1 MGELLGRLVD
11 LAWRHPRRVVMGT
24 ALPCLLLGVVGAFVP
39 RDLSF
44 TGIMNRDDPLVAAY
58 YRVSER
64 LAFSAR
70 LPLLL
75 EGPEEKL
82 DDAAR
87 AVGEKLRGQ
96 PGVAHVY
103 WEPPT
108 SWLLENAPW
117 LVERPAFDA
126 WLKLATHP
134 DDVTAPKELADAL
147 MAADAAGA
155 RRRPRGLRL
164 VMLRLDRDLL
174 DLEAGGVLV
183 LELERL
189 ASAVLADHGVTGSFG
204 GLAAISAQDQ
214 SKTLRTVQLL
224 SPVSLLLVL
233 LLFRLVERSPWRLLA
248 VVPPML
254 LTVAATLGLVGLLT
268 SRITVM
274 ETFFGIM
281 VFGLGVDFALHLMVR
296 LDEERAESR
305 DLGEALRRTWR
316 RAGPGVVAG
325 GLTTIGAFSVC
336 ALAPDPLALHL
347 GLSGSIGLLVCLGL
361 MLFLLPALWTL
372 IEPHA
377 PVVGRRTSSGELRP
391 LQRLVELATAS
402 PPVTLLLAGVALSWA
417 VSAGMDFHF
426 ERDLSRIFNRQV
438 PALRTNERLQ
448 ELFGLHPT
456 AYVVLAD
463 DLADAREVERRF
475 RASPLF
481 GATESA
487 ARFFPADVEER
498 VTLLR
503 AAKSDI
509 VAQRATYE
517 GILPVLGD
525 EEADHVRQV
534 IVALQLL
541 EEAAQRGPP
550 SLRDLPA
557 SLAAELVG
565 PGGELV
571 VYATPRD
578 PSLDGDRARAERIE
592 AQRIDARAVGFG
604 FLLEAIVASSR
615 PWVVP
620 VLLGIVVIVALVLG
634 FDLRSLRLAV
644 VAITPVLFGT
654 VVSFGTLCA
663 AGVSFNVLTTLV
675 VPLLIG
681 LGVDD
686 GIHILHRLR
695 EDGPLPFGARVAAT
709 GRAIALTTGTTCA
722 SFATLLFTDHA
733 GLEGMGLVV
742 LVGLP
747 LCLLASVTV
756 LPALAMVLG
765 VVPSAPAAGQRTAVE

>member
-11 LAWRHPRRVVMGT
+11 VAWRQPRRVVLWT
-24 ALPCLLLGVVGAFVP
+24 TLPCLVLGMVGALAP

-58 YRVSER
+58 YRVSAR

-87 AVGEKLRGQ
+87 EVSDQLRRQ
-96 PGVAHVY
+96 PGVAHVL
-103 WEPPT
+103 WESPVP
-108 SWLLENAPW
+108 WLKANAPW
-117 LVERPAFDA
+117 LIERVAFDA

-134 DDVTAPKELADAL
+134 DDASAPKRLADAI
-147 MAADAAGA
+147 AAAEAEAA

-164 VMLRLDRDLL
+164 VMVRLDRDIL
-174 DLEAGGVLV
+174 DLEAGGVLF

-189 ASAVLADHGVTGSFG
+189 TSEILARHGVTGSFA

-214 SKTLRTVQLL
+214 SRTLRSVQLL
-224 SPVSLLLVL
+224 SPLSLLLVL
-233 LLFRLVERSPWRLLA
+233 LLFRLVERNPWRLLA
-248 VVPPML
+248 VVVPML
-254 LTVAATLGLVGLLT
+254 LTVAATLGLVAILT

-296 LDEERAESR
+296 LDEERADGS
-305 DLGEALRRTWR
+305 DLRQALRRTWR
-316 RAGPGVVAG
+316 RAGPGIVAG
-325 GLTTIGAFSVC
+325 GMTTIGAFLVC
-336 ALAPDPLALHL
+336 SFAPDPLALHL
-347 GLSGSIGLLVCLGL
+347 GLSGSIGLSVCLLL
-361 MLFLLPALWTL
+361 MLLLLPALWTL
-372 IEPHA
+372 IERRSPASPRRHA
-377 PVVGRRTSSGELRP
+377 PGASHLIQRVVD
-391 LQRLVELATAS
+391 LATVS
-402 PPVTLLLAGVALSWA
+402 PGRTLLLAAIIMSWA
-417 VSAGMDFHF
+417 ISVGTEFHF

-438 PALRTNERLQ
+438 PALRTNERVQ
-448 ELFGLHPT
+448 ELFGIHPT

-463 DLADAREVERRF
+463 SLEDAREVERRF
-475 RASPLF
+475 QDSPLF
-481 GATESA
+481 AGTESV
-487 ARFFPADVEER
+487 ARLFPADVDAR
-498 VTLLR
+498 VALLE
-503 AAKSDI
+503 AARDDI
-509 VAQRATYE
+509 TAQRKTYE
-517 GILPVLGD
+517 GLLPLLGD
-525 EEADHVRQV
+525 QEASDLRQV
-534 IVALQLL
+534 SDALKLL

-550 SLRDLPA
+550 SVRDLPA
-557 SLAAELVG
+557 SFASEFIG
-565 PGGELV
+565 PDGELV
-571 VYATPRD
+571 VYATPRE

-592 AQRIDARAVGFG
+592 AQRIDPRAVGFG

-620 VLLGIVVIVALVLG
+620 VLFGIVLVVAAVLAL
-634 FDLRSLRLAV
+634 DLRSARLAV

-654 VVSFGTLCA
+654 LVSFGVLCA
-663 AGVSFNVLTTLV
+663 AGMSFNVLTTLV

-695 EDGPLPFGARVAAT
+695 EESALPLAARVAAT

-733 GLEGMGLVV
+733 GLEGMALVV

-747 LCLLASVTV
+747 LCLVASVTV
-756 LPALAMVLG
+756 LPALAVMLQVARE
-765 VVPSAPAAGQRTAVE
+765 APLPGQRTAGE